1 MKIGRRRAR
10 TTVEYERNRPFR
22 VRRGGC
28 VGNVEDFCFWFAI
41 TVSRLNRTRDSCVWD
56 FQAVLLEDVLGC
68 YIGGQT
74 ETLIGAFAGLTR
86 IRFVAGLET
95 LGVG

>member
-10 TTVEYERNRPFR
+10 ATVEYERNRPFR
-22 VRRGGC
+22 VCRVRC

-56 FQAVLLEDVLGC
+56 FQASASALLEVLDPEQNSTFLDH
-68 YIGGQT
+68 YIDT
-74 ETLIGAFAGLTR
+74 DLIFR
-86 IRFVAGLET
+86 KSCSS
-95 LGVG
+95 